1 MLAMSPETWQN
12 VGGISGEE
20 EWLME
25 HLKQSAKTEWFT
37 KRNLI
42 TSLAVVVSAL
52 VMAVANNV
60 FLDAADL
67 LPGGFMGI
75 AVLGQKAGN
84 LVGLHLSTALLLTLI
99 NLPVAIFSAR
109 HISRR
114 FVFFSLANVLLT
126 SLFLKVIP
134 VFPFLGEIILNVI
147 FGGFL
152 YGFGIVIALRGGASS
167 GGTDFIS
174 LYVANKSG
182 KEIWTEIFVFNCV
195 LLTIF
200 GFLFGFDKAG
210 YSILFQFLCT
220 RTISSFHNRYKRITL
235 QIFTKKPDAVI
246 KAYIDAFEHGITALD
261 GTGGYSGTPTC
272 LCVAIISSYQLHE
285 ATDVILA
292 ADPDAIIN
300 VMKSENYVGKFVQPK
315 I

>member
-1 MLAMSPETWQN
+1 MAQLSQK
-12 VGGISGEE
+12 V
-20 EWLME
+20 
-25 HLKQSAKTEWFT
+25 KTEWFT

-42 TSLAVVVSAL
+42 TTLAVVVSAF
-52 VMAVANNV
+52 VMATANNV

-67 LPGGFMGI
+67 LPGGFMGL
-75 AVLGQKAGN
+75 AVLGRK
-84 LVGLHLSTALLLTLI
+84 VGSLLGWHLSTALLLTLI
-99 NLPVAIFSAR
+99 NLPVAIFSAKT
-109 HISRR
+109 ISRR

-126 SLFLKVIP
+126 SLFLKLIP
-134 VFPFLGEIILNVI
+134 VFPFFDEIILNVI

-182 KEIWTEIFVFNCV
+182 KESWSLIFVFNCV

-200 GFLFGFDKAG
+200 GFLSGFDKAG

-220 RTISSFHNRYKRITL
+220 RTISNFHNRYKRITL
-235 QIFTKKPDAVI
+235 QIFTKRPDEVI
-246 KAYIDAFEHGITALD
+246 AEYIATFEHGITALD

-285 ATDVILA
+285 ATDAILK

>member
-1 MLAMSPETWQN
+1 MAQLSET
-12 VGGISGEE
+12 I
-20 EWLME
+20 
-25 HLKQSAKTEWFT
+25 KQEWFT
-37 KRNLI
+37 KRNL
-42 TSLAVVVSAL
+42 TTALAVVVSAF
-52 VMAVANNV
+52 VMAAANNV

-67 LPGGFMGI
+67 LPGGFMGL
-75 AVLGQKAGN
+75 AVLGQKAGS
-84 LVGLHLSTALLLTLI
+84 LLGWHLSTALLLTLI
-99 NLPVAIFSAR
+99 NLPVALFSAKT
-109 HISRR
+109 ISKR

-126 SLFLKVIP
+126 SLFLKLIP
-134 VFPFLGEIILNVI
+134 VFPFFDEIILNVI

-182 KEIWTEIFVFNCV
+182 KEIWTQVFIFNCV
-195 LLTIF
+195 ILTIF

-220 RTISSFHNRYKRITL
+220 RTISTFHNRYKRITL
-235 QIFTKKPDAVI
+235 QIFTKHPQAVI
-246 KAYIDAFEHGITALD
+246 DEYIHTFEHGITALD

-285 ATDVILA
+285 ATDAILK

>member
-1 MLAMSPETWQN
+1 MAQLSETIKQ
-12 VGGISGEE
+12 
-20 EWLME
+20 EWL
-25 HLKQSAKTEWFT
+25 T
-37 KRNLI
+37 KRNLL
-42 TSLAVVVSAL
+42 TTLAVVVSAF

-67 LPGGFMGI
+67 LPGGFMGL
-75 AVLGQKAGN
+75 AVLGQKIGN
-84 LVGLHLSTALLLTLI
+84 RIGLHLTTALLLTLI
-99 NLPVAIFSAR
+99 NLPVALFSAKT
-109 HISRR
+109 ISKR

-126 SLFLKVIP
+126 SLFLKLIP
-134 VFPFLGEIILNVI
+134 VFPFFDEIILNVI

-182 KEIWTEIFVFNCV
+182 KEIWTQVFIFNCV
-195 LLTIF
+195 ILTIF

-220 RTISSFHNRYKRITL
+220 RTISTFHNRYKRITL
-235 QIFTKKPDAVI
+235 QIFTKHPQAVI
-246 KAYIDAFEHGITALD
+246 DEYIHTFEHGITALD

-285 ATDVILA
+285 ATDAILK

>member
-1 MLAMSPETWQN
+1 
-12 VGGISGEE
+12 
-20 EWLME
+20 ME
-25 HLKQSAKTEWFT
+25 QLEQKVKQEWFT

-42 TSLAVVVSAL
+42 TSIAVVVSAF
-52 VMAVANNV
+52 VMAGANNV

-67 LPGGFMGI
+67 LPGGFMGL
-75 AVLGQKAGN
+75 AVLGQKIGN
-84 LVGLHLSTALLLTLI
+84 RIGWHLSTALLLTLI
-99 NLPVAIFSAR
+99 NLPVAIFSAKT
-109 HISRR
+109 ISKR

-126 SLFLKVIP
+126 SLFLKLIP
-134 VFPFLGEIILNVI
+134 VFPFFDEIILNVI

-182 KEIWTEIFVFNCV
+182 KEIWTEVFIFNCV
-195 LLTIF
+195 ILTIF

-220 RTISSFHNRYKRITL
+220 RTISNFHNRYKRITL
-235 QIFTKKPDAVI
+235 QIFTKHPDLVI
-246 KAYIDAFEHGITALD
+246 DEYIRTFEHGITALD

-285 ATDVILA
+285 ATDTILK

>member
-1 MLAMSPETWQN
+1 MAQLSES
-12 VGGISGEE
+12 I
-20 EWLME
+20 
-25 HLKQSAKTEWFT
+25 KQEWFT
-37 KRNLI
+37 KRNL
-42 TSLAVVVSAL
+42 TTALAVVVSAF
-52 VMAVANNV
+52 VMAAANNV

-67 LPGGFMGI
+67 LPGGFMGL
-75 AVLGQKAGN
+75 AVLGQKAGS
-84 LVGLHLSTALLLTLI
+84 LIGWHLSTALLLTLI
-99 NLPVAIFSAR
+99 NLPVALFSAKT
-109 HISRR
+109 ISKR

-126 SLFLKVIP
+126 SLFLKLIP
-134 VFPFLGEIILNVI
+134 VFPFFDEIILNVI

-182 KEIWTEIFVFNCV
+182 KEIWTQVFIFNCV
-195 LLTIF
+195 ILTIF

-220 RTISSFHNRYKRITL
+220 RTISTFHNRYKRITL
-235 QIFTKKPDAVI
+235 QIFTKHPQAVI
-246 KAYIDAFEHGITALD
+246 DEYIHTFEHGITALD

-285 ATDVILA
+285 ATDAILK